1 MNINNQVNHE
11 CSFTSRIAAHIEK
24 EIIMNRVLV
33 ASLII
38 AITCISLLLGGC
50 QPANVAMIVI
60 TKGPADNMS
69 IVEKVTLKPVQ
80 KNIGGIY
87 AKVVSAKVIGY
98 VKGEGILFDGMVEI
112 DSNNYPAILT
122 RDSETVFDKNRVPEE
137 SVNGP
142 YPGESVLVVSINGV
156 YYDNIEGL
164 RIKSPTNQ
172 AQ

>member
-1 MNINNQVNHE
+1 MSINNQVDHE
-11 CSFTSRIAAHIEK
+11 CSFPSRMAAHIEK
-24 EIIMNRVLV
+24 EIVMNRVLV

-50 QPANVAMIVI
+50 QPANVTMIVI

-80 KNIGGIY
+80 KNIVSIY
-87 AKVVSAKVIGY
+87 AKVVSAREIGY
-98 VKGEGILFDGMVEI
+98 VRGGGILFDGMVEI
-112 DSNNYPAILT
+112 NGNHYPCILT
-122 RDSETVFDKNRVPEE
+122 RDPEAGFDKNRAPEE
-137 SVNGP
+137 SVIAP

-164 RIKSPTNQ
+164 QIKSPNQ